1 MGNKILPYKAGL
13 QEFAM
18 YLRQNITPAEQSLW
32 EILSNQQMKG
42 YDFELKKPI
51 DEFIVDFYCKELML
65 AIEIDECDHGHPDAY
80 TEILNQM
87 ERIQRF
93 GVIFLRFDEDEVLNE
108 RERVIEKIE
117 SGINEIT
124 FY

>member
-65 AIEIDECDHGHPDAY
+65 AIEIDESDHGHPDAY

-117 SGINEIT
+117 SGIHEIT